1 MLIKKPTSD
10 IALRKI
16 WNFLRIMKDR
26 LRNCH
31 NGGHDFL
38 TVVYMSTY
46 VISPSVTFQGSN
58 LLNKIKGLINSSPQ
72 RVVWLLRTTSPY
84 SFPQN
89 PRSKALS
96 IRNLQKQAIDSLRD
110 RCYIV
115 VYNKNEFLNH
125 AKFLVYY
132 HICFSE
138 GILYHGKYYGST
150 NLTNAGLSD
159 RSGRFPGNY
168 EEFVVIGPRPR
179 FLRFTNSDKFY
190 LNEVYDLLLH
200 KFRLYTDRDYLRR
213 FFSDHLRHFDRL
225 LQHAQRILSGT
236 TLGEVYDAYIS
247 IQMLYNQTFSILD
260 QLPGKKL
267 TVKLIESIEKEIG
280 PPEYT
285 LELEMKAIND
295 LTFTERILSEMGL
308 DKKELKELLNE
319 SVKNVKKM
327 REKLVEYENAIRLIA
342 NYFDEKEKK
351 FIRFIEKNAQLHIN
365 YVEKV
370 KRMAEIGRV

>member
-1 MLIKKPTSD
+1 MIIKKPTSD
-10 IALRKI
+10 VALRKM
-16 WNFLRIMKDR
+16 WNFLRIMEDR
-26 LRNCH
+26 LGNCY
-31 NGGHDFL
+31 NRSHDFL

-46 VISPSVTFQGSN
+46 VLSPSVTFQGSN
-58 LLNKIKGLINSSPQ
+58 LLDKIRELINSSPQ

-110 RCYIV
+110 ICYIV
-115 VYNKNEFLNH
+115 MYNKNEFLNH

-168 EEFVVIGPRPR
+168 EEFVVMGPKPR
-179 FLRFTNSDKFY
+179 FLRFTNFDRFY

-200 KFRLYTDRDYLRR
+200 KVRLYTDRDYLRR
-213 FFSDHLRHFDRL
+213 FFSEHLRHFDRL

-247 IQMLYNQTFSILD
+247 MQMLYNQTFSILD

-267 TVKLIESIEKEIG
+267 TVKLIESIEIEIG

-295 LTFTERILSEMGL
+295 LTFTEKILSEMGL

-319 SVKNVKKM
+319 SVKNAKRM
-327 REKLVEYENAIRLIA
+327 REKLIEYKNIIESVV
-342 NYFDEKEKK
+342 NYFDEKEEK
-351 FIRFIEKNAQLHIN
+351 FAGYIENNAWLHIN
-365 YVEKV
+365 YVKKV
-370 KRMAEIGRV
+370 KIMAEIGGM